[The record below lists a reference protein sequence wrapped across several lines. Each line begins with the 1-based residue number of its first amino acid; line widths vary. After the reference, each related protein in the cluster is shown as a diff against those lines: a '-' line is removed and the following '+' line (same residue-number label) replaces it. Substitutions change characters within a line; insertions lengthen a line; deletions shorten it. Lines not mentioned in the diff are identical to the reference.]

1 MQEDFK
7 SKNEGKKFARVVDLI
22 STREQEYVDPKRKW
36 THNDLY
42 PSTTAEVI
50 KVGDDGRVLLKDNTG
65 EFWVPK
71 NKLEML

>member
-50 KVGDDGRVLLKDNTG
+50 KVGDDGRVLLKDNTD